1 MTQSGGDRDARL
13 KFGES
18 KEVRGILYM
27 IKDPQVFKRE
37 ICKMCE
43 RQNHQ
48 YGDGCKLHLYK
59 KM

>member
-43 RQNHQ
+43 R
-48 YGDGCKLHLYK
+48 
-59 KM
+59 